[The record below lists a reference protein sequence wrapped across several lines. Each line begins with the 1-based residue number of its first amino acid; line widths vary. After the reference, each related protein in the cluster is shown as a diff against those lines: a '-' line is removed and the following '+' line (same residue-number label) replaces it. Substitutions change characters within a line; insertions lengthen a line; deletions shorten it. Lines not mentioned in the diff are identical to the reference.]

1 MKTADIISVHDQE
14 AILYDKQVQRYG
26 DYAHDALFG
35 MSFEYVNNGDRM
47 LDLGIGTGLA
57 SRSFAKMGV
66 DVYGCDG
73 SEEMLKICKSKRF
86 TKDLKVVDFQD
97 IPLPYSN
104 SSFDHVICCG
114 VLHFFDDLGDILN
127 EVMRI
132 IKAGGIFSFSYAGL
146 SSGERATSNRQLDYV
161 EKQTK
166 WGVTIFKHS
175 CEYISK
181 QLNTNEFN
189 ILKVQKLC
197 VGGFDEDEN
206 EQALFNAL
214 VTRSKK

>member
-14 AILYDKQVQRYG
+14 AILYDKQVHRYTN
-26 DYAHDALFG
+26 YAHDALFG
-35 MSFEYVNNGDRM
+35 MSFEYVNNVDRM

-66 DVYGCDG
+66 EVHGCDG
-73 SEEMLKICKSKRF
+73 SEEMLKICKSKGF
-86 TKDLKVVDFQD
+86 TKELKVVDLQETT
-97 IPLPYSN
+97 LPYSN

-114 VLHFFDDLGDILN
+114 VLHFFDDLGNILS

-132 IKAGGIFSFSYAGL
+132 IKAGGIFSFTYAGL
-146 SSGERATSNRQLDYV
+146 SSAERATSNGQLNYL
-161 EKQTK
+161 EKQTP
-166 WGVTIFKHS
+166 WSITILKHT

-181 QLNTNEFN
+181 QLNTNEFD
-189 ILKVQKLC
+189 ILKAQSLC
-197 VGGFDEDEN
+197 VGGCDEDET